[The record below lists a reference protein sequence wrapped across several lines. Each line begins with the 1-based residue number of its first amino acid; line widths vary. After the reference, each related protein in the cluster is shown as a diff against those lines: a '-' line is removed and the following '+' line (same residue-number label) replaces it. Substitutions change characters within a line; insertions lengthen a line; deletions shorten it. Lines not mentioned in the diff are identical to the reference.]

1 MSLNYLCSSCGHDV
15 AKFSRECPACG
26 TSTPGSDVDQRA
38 PIRKWLLVAVRAL
51 VTAPLV
57 LVGLVLLFIWSRE
70 GGWELGTSAIGTLGV
85 ALAVS
90 IARQGWKLTLALIA
104 AGFIFLSVYAVALLF
119 QLAAFSR

>member
-1 MSLNYLCSSCGHDV
+1 
-15 AKFSRECPACG
+15 
-26 TSTPGSDVDQRA
+26 
-38 PIRKWLLVAVRAL
+38 
-51 VTAPLV
+51 LV

-90 IARQGWKLTLALIA
+90 IARQGWKLALALIA